1 MGNMAG
7 RTIDVRDAQCY
18 PQQRK
23 PVVSSERRCRCR
35 RRRRRASPRR
45 RHRRPPTAAPTAVG
59 PTTVAVAAT
68 DVAATSDAVV
78 TSRTIPTKS
87 CIAKIECP
95 IERRRRRRPLPSA
108 SSVGTITTSL
118 RLLAQARR
126 DPICERTIQSVFF
139 PDKLVDNPS
148 PGREWPAQRRHRAQD
163 AVHGQIGPPGHRIE
177 YPSLFRHAQ
186 SGR

>member
-1 MGNMAG
+1 MSATRNATLSSAN
-7 RTIDVRDAQCY
+7 RSSRLSVDVD
-18 PQQRK
+18 
-23 PVVSSERRCRCR
+23 V
-35 RRRRRASPRR
+35 
-45 RHRRPPTAAPTAVG
+45 
-59 PTTVAVAAT
+59 
-68 DVAATSDAVV
+68 DVAAAAHPLDDA
-78 TSRTIPTKS
+78 TAGLPQ
-87 CIAKIECP
+87 
-95 IERRRRRRPLPSA
+95 PLQQQ